1 VLVQV
6 GTMVTVNDER
16 RRHGSSMTRVIWSCL
31 FDVQQGHAFDLALQV
46 VMRAS
51 LVT

>member
-1 VLVQV
+1 MAV
-6 GTMVTVNDER
+6 
-16 RRHGSSMTRVIWSCL
+16 GSSMTRAIGSCL
-31 FDVQQGHAFDLALQV
+31 FDGQQGHAFDLALRV